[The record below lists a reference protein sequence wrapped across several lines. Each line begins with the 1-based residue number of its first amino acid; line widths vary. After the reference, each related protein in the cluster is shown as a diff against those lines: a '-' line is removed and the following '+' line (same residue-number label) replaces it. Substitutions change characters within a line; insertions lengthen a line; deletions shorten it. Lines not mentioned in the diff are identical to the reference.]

1 LGVGFDLSA
10 AGAGAAGAATSS
22 FHDDKVA
29 IVAKDPPVRTVW
41 RKQGAEMGGVRHRIY
56 THSEARQ
63 RACDE
68 GRDDL
73 LSITGR

>member
-41 RKQGAEMGGVRHRIY
+41 RKQGAEMA
-56 THSEARQ
+56 E
-63 RACDE
+63 
-68 GRDDL
+68 
-73 LSITGR
+73 